1 MTTTGRRVPDDAM
14 TQPITGGPAGAVGVA
29 ARPPGGPAPRRP
41 RATAAEP
48 PRRTVVDAVR
58 RDSRYQ
64 ELRRRQRRFVFTVTP
79 LFLAWYGLFVG
90 LSAFA
95 PGLMSVPVLGS
106 VNAGLLLG
114 LAQFASTLAIV
125 AAYRRFARREI
136 DPRVR
141 ELRAV
146 YEAGPAGAD
155 AHTEIRS
162 LR

>member
-1 MTTTGRRVPDDAM
+1 MTTTGRRVPDDAV
-14 TQPITGGPAGAVGVA
+14 TQPITGGPAGAVDVA
-29 ARPPGGPAPRRP
+29 ARPPRGSTERRP
-41 RATAAEP
+41 HVTER
-48 PRRTVVDAVR
+48 PRHEAVADAVR
-58 RDSRYQ
+58 RDPRFR
-64 ELRRRQRRFVFTVTP
+64 ELRTRQRRFVFTATP

-95 PGLMSVPVLGS
+95 PSLMAVPVLGA
-106 VNAGLLLG
+106 VNAGMLLG

-141 ELRAV
+141 DLRAV
-146 YEAGPAGAD
+146 YAAGSSD
-155 AHTEIRS
+155 AHAEIRS